1 MIRPYRSTARREFLT
16 GITAVSAATIV
27 GSTLQNQALARILST
42 PPQTEGPFYP
52 VLKPLDQDADLTMVG
67 NSGKRATG
75 DLLLVQGQVLT
86 PNDSPVANALVE
98 IWQTNAWGRYHDHR
112 DRSDAP
118 LDPNF
123 QGYGH
128 YTSEDDGTY
137 QFLTIKPAGYGQGY
151 WRRTPHIHFRISGR
165 HFDRLTTQ
173 MYFAGEPENANDGL
187 LNRISDPAMRK
198 SLIVDLEEKKGIKN
212 LPQRDM
218 KAHLAAFNIVLGQN
232 L

>member
-67 NSGKRATG
+67 NSGKRAAG

-86 PNDSPVANALVE
+86 PNDSPVTNALVE
-98 IWQTNAWGRYHDHR
+98 IWQTNAWGRYQDRR
-112 DRSDAP
+112 DRSDTP
-118 LDPNF
+118 WDPNF

-128 YTSEDDGTY
+128 VTTDANGAYA
-137 QFLTIKPAGYGQGY
+137 FRTIRPAGYGQGY
-151 WRRTPHIHFRISGR
+151 FRRTPHIHFRISGSY
-165 HFDRLTTQ
+165 FDRLTTQ
-173 MYFAGEPENANDGL
+173 MYFAGEPENANDGP
-187 LNRISDPAMRK
+187 LNRISDSATRK
-198 SLIVDLEEKKGIKN
+198 RLIVDLQPIQEQETQMWRG
-212 LPQRDM
+212 L
-218 KAHLAAFNIVLGQN
+218 FNIVLGKN
-232 L
+232 LH

>member
-1 MIRPYRSTARREFLT
+1 MIRQCRTRERREFLT
-16 GITAVSAATIV
+16 GITTVSAATIF
-27 GSTLQNQALARILST
+27 STTLQNQALARILST

-98 IWQTNAWGRYHDHR
+98 IWQTNAWGRYQDHR
-112 DRSDAP
+112 DRSDVP
-118 LDPNF
+118 WDPNF

-128 YTSEDDGTY
+128 VTTDSNGAYA
-137 QFLTIKPAGYGQGY
+137 FRTIRPAGYGQGY
-151 WRRTPHIHFRISGR
+151 FRRTPHIHFRISGR

-173 MYFAGEPENANDGL
+173 MYFAGEPENANDGP
-187 LNRISDPAMRK
+187 LNRISDSATRK
-198 SLIVDLEEKKGIKN
+198 RLIVDLQQVQEQGARMWRGI
-212 LPQRDM
+212 
-218 KAHLAAFNIVLGQN
+218 FNIVLGKS
-232 L
+232 LP

>member
-1 MIRPYRSTARREFLT
+1 MKRQSKISERRKFLM
-16 GITAVSAATIV
+16 GIAAISAYTV
-27 GSTLQNQALARILST
+27 TSSVLHDQALAKILTT
-42 PPQTEGPFYP
+42 PAQTEGPFYP
-52 VLKPLDQDADLTMVG
+52 IHKAIDQDADLTRVG
-67 NSGKRATG
+67 NNSKRAAG
-75 DLLLVQGQVLT
+75 DLLVVQGKVLT

-128 YTSEDDGTY
+128 YTSENDGTY
-137 QFLTIKPAGYGQGY
+137 QFLTIKPAAYGQGY

-165 HFDRLTTQ
+165 HFDRFTTQ

-218 KAHLAAFNIVLGQN
+218 KAHLASFNIVLGQN